1 MSWVIFA
8 FVGYELLIDLSG
20 LDFEQLIAV
29 LGPIA
34 PAIAIIAG
42 FIPGC
47 GPQIMFTTLYLSG
60 GFPLSAQFGNAISND
75 GDALFPAIA
84 IAPKAAL
91 VATL

>member
-1 MSWVIFA
+1 MAPPHAGSFPASQHPLALGRDCLVFTNGTWDRA
-8 FVGYELLIDLSG
+8 WH
-20 LDFEQLIAV
+20 IA
-29 LGPIA
+29 
-34 PAIAIIAG
+34 
-42 FIPGC
+42 C

-60 GFPLSAQFGNAISND
+60 GFPLSAQFGNAIPND